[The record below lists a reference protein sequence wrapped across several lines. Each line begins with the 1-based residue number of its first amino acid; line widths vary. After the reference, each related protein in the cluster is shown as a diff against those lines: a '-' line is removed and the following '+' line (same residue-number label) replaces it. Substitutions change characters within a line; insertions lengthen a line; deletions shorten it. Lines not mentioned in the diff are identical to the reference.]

1 MKFSKIV
8 LFKKILKYGL
18 VFLSAILLLCVLL
31 FFLVHAGT
39 FGTLPGKKELKAINN
54 EEASLVISS
63 DSVIIGRFFAENR
76 TNISNSEIPDTLR
89 MR

>member
-39 FGTLPGKKELKAINN
+39 FGTLPGKKELKAITIARILHLI
-54 EEASLVISS
+54 ERVKK
-63 DSVIIGRFFAENR
+63 
-76 TNISNSEIPDTLR
+76 
-89 MR
+89 MRILF